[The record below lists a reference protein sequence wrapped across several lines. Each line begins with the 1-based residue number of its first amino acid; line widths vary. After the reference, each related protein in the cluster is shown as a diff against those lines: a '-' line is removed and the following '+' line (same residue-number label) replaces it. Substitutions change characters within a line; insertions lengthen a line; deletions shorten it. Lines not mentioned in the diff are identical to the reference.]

1 MTLEEKLAQLGS
13 IWVFEILDA
22 RPRRARQGAASASG
36 AGIGQITR
44 VAGATS
50 FAMPVVAALANEI
63 QRFLVEETRLGIP
76 AIVHEECLHG
86 LVARDA
92 VCFPQSIGLAAAWD
106 PELLEALAS
115 SFARQLRAMGAH
127 QGLAPIFD
135 VARDPRWGRIEETY
149 GEDPYLI
156 AALGVAYVRG
166 LQEGAGAPVLATGKH
181 MVGHGLPEG
190 GMNRAPA
197 HIGPRELRDVY
208 LWPFEAAVRE
218 AGMRSMMHA
227 YEDVDGVP
235 CVASRELFTTTL
247 RDEWGFDG
255 IVVSDY
261 AGIDELV
268 ESHAI
273 VGDLGAA
280 AALALEAGIDV
291 ELPSTAAYG
300 APLAQA
306 LADGRV
312 DPALVD
318 RAVAR
323 VLAVKFELGLFE
335 APYVDAAGRA
345 SAARGPTAPWPARR
359 PARRSSCSRTTGRC
373 RCATTCATI
382 AVIGPNADSAR
393 NLLGDYAHVA
403 HIETLLE
410 MRARTR
416 SASRSPTTSACPTSS
431 RTARRSSTRSASAAP
446 AAPRSAS
453 PPGGDVLDAERRARS
468 RRRPTAARGA
478 DVAIVV
484 VGERSGLTLECTCG
498 EMRDRMELTLPG
510 RQEELVAAV
519 AATGTPVV
527 LVLVAGRPL
536 AIPEAAASARPP
548 WSTRGCRA
556 TRGRRAIA
564 EILFGDAEPGGK
576 LPVTVPRHVG
586 QIPIYYAH
594 KPSGGRSHWHGDY
607 VDGSHLPLWPFGHG
621 LSYTR
626 FALHGPELDRT
637 TLALG
642 DEVAIGVEVENVG
655 EREGD
660 EVVQLYVRDEEASVT
675 RPVKELRGFR
685 RVRLAPG
692 RAPPRD
698 LPPGRRAARLHRPRR
713 PARARARPRAADGR
727 HVLDRPALSGRRRA
741 HGRGRRPRAALALPD
756 RGRRRLIVAR
766 RNRVTPLSELVAD
779 PARGLVYGNRG
790 CLHDAGGQIRRRY
803 AGRRWIACRLR
814 FRGWHRTPLLQP
826 GRFTELFFLDEA
838 TAMAAGH
845 RACALCRREDYDRLV
860 ALWRELHPGQ
870 VGADAMDAAAARR
883 ARRGGHARAAPS
895 RGAAR
900 RPARRRPSS
909 CATARP
915 GWCAERELLAWTPA
929 GYARARARGPRASG
943 AVVITPPSLVEVL
956 RAGWQGAVPLL
967 HPSAAG

>member
-1 MTLEEKLAQLGS
+1 LSVAATPYLDPTLAVADRVDDLLGRMTLEEKIAQLGS
-13 IWVFEILDA
+13 IWVFEVLDA
-22 RPRRARQGAASASG
+22 DRLEPAKAQERLG

-50 FAMPVVAALANEI
+50 FAMPDVAALANEI
-63 QRFLVEETRLGIP
+63 QRFLVEHTRLGIP

-106 PELLEALAS
+106 PDLLEALAS
-115 SFARQLRAMGAH
+115 SFARQLRAIGAH

-166 LQEGAGAPVLATGKH
+166 LQEGGGAPVLATGKH

-273 VGDLGAA
+273 VDGLGAA

-306 LADGRV
+306 LAAGDV
-312 DPALVD
+312 DPTLVD

-335 APYVDAAGRA
+335 APYVDAAGAVPPLEADRALARDAARA
-345 SAARGPTAPWPARR
+345 SMVLLENDGTLPLRDDL
-359 PARRSSCSRTTGRC
+359 
-373 RCATTCATI
+373 ATV

-410 MRARTR
+410 MRASDNPFGFPIPENLSLSDELEDRPTILDAIR
-416 SASRSPTTSACPTSS
+416 ERCGDHAEVRFAS
-431 RTARRSSTRSASAAP
+431 
-446 AAPRSAS
+446 
-453 PPGGDVLDAERRARS
+453 GGDVLDADDAQIEQAVA
-468 RRRPTAARGA
+468 AARGA
-478 DVAIVV
+478 DVVILV
-484 VGERSGLTLECTCG
+484 VGERSGLTDACTCG
-498 EMRDRMELTLPG
+498 EARDRMELTLPG

-536 AIPEAAASARPP
+536 GIPEAAQ
-548 WSTRGCRA
+548 RA
-556 TRGRRAIA
+556 AAVLNAWVPGDEGPAAIA
-564 EILFGDAEPGGK
+564 DVLFGDADPGGK

-586 QIPIYYAH
+586 QVPIHYAH
-594 KPSGGRSHWHGDY
+594 KPSGGRSHWHDDY

-626 FALHGPELDRT
+626 FALHGPQLDRT

-642 DEVAIGVEVENVG
+642 DEVSIAVEVENVG
-655 EREGD
+655 ERAGD

-685 RVRLAPG
+685 RVHLAAGERRRVTFRLAAEQLAFTGLDGQLVLEPG
-692 RAPPRD
+692 RVRVMLGTSSVD
-698 LPPGRRAARLHRPRR
+698 LPCQ
-713 PARARARPRAADGR
+713 ADLELTGETA
-727 HVLDRPALSGRRRA
+727 VL
-741 HGRGRRPRAALALPD
+741 
-756 RGRRRLIVAR
+756 AR
-766 RNRVTPLSELVAD
+766 RSRYLTEVAVD
-779 PARGLVYGNRG
+779 
-790 CLHDAGGQIRRRY
+790 
-803 AGRRWIACRLR
+803 
-814 FRGWHRTPLLQP
+814 
-826 GRFTELFFLDEA
+826 
-838 TAMAAGH
+838 
-845 RACALCRREDYDRLV
+845 
-860 ALWRELHPGQ
+860 
-870 VGADAMDAAAARR
+870 
-883 ARRGGHARAAPS
+883 
-895 RGAAR
+895 
-900 RPARRRPSS
+900 
-909 CATARP
+909 
-915 GWCAERELLAWTPA
+915 
-929 GYARARARGPRASG
+929 
-943 AVVITPPSLVEVL
+943 
-956 RAGWQGAVPLL
+956 
-967 HPSAAG
+967 

>member
-1 MTLEEKLAQLGS
+1 MSVAAPPYLDSGLPVADRVDDLLGRMTLDEKLAQLGS
-13 IWVFEILDA
+13 IWVFEVLDA
-22 RPRRARQGAASASG
+22 ERLDPGKAQERLG

-63 QRFLVEETRLGIP
+63 QRFLVEKTRLGIP

-106 PELLEALAS
+106 PELLETLAS

-166 LQEGAGAPVLATGKH
+166 LQEGGGGPVLATGKH

-197 HIGPRELRDVY
+197 HIGARELRDVY

-268 ESHAI
+268 ESHAV

-300 APLAQA
+300 APLARA
-306 LADGRV
+306 LADGEV

-318 RAVAR
+318 RSVAR

-335 APYVDAAGRA
+335 DPYVDAAAARPPLAADRALARDAARA
-345 SAARGPTAPWPARR
+345 SIVLLENDGTLPLRDDL
-359 PARRSSCSRTTGRC
+359 
-373 RCATTCATI
+373 ATI

-410 MRARTR
+410 MRENPIGFPVPDDLDLSDALEGRATILDAIR
-416 SASRSPTTSACPTSS
+416 DRC
-431 RTARRSSTRSASAAP
+431 P
-446 AAPRSAS
+446 AAEVRHAA
-453 PPGGDVLDAERRARS
+453 GGGILDSDDAEI
-468 RRRPTAARGA
+468 AAAAEAAQGA

-484 VGERSGLTLECTCG
+484 VGERSGLTLDCTCG
-498 EMRDRMELTLPG
+498 EMRDRMELGLPG

-536 AIPEAAASARPP
+536 AIAEAAQ
-548 WSTRGCRA
+548 RA
-556 TRGRRAIA
+556 AAVVNAWVPGDEGPAAIA
-564 EILFGDAEPGGK
+564 DVLFGDAEPGGK

-586 QIPIYYAH
+586 QVPIYYAH

-626 FALHGPELDRT
+626 FALHGPQLDRAS
-637 TLALG
+637 LAAG
-642 DEVAIGVEVENVG
+642 DEVAIAVEVENVG
-655 EREGD
+655 ERAGD
-660 EVVQLYVRDEEASVT
+660 EVLQLYVRDEEASVT

-685 RVRLAPG
+685 RVHLAPG
-692 RAPPRD
+692 ERRRVTFRLAAEQLAFTGLDGRLVLEPGRVRVLVGTSSAD
-698 LPPGRRAARLHRPRR
+698 LPCEAELELTGEAT
-713 PARARARPRAADGR
+713 
-727 HVLDRPALSGRRRA
+727 VL
-741 HGRGRRPRAALALPD
+741 
-756 RGRRRLIVAR
+756 AR
-766 RNRVTPLSELVAD
+766 RS
-779 PARGLVYGNRG
+779 
-790 CLHDAGGQIRRRY
+790 RY
-803 AGRRWIACRLR
+803 L
-814 FRGWHRTPLLQP
+814 T
-826 GRFTELFFLDEA
+826 D
-838 TAMAAGH
+838 
-845 RACALCRREDYDRLV
+845 
-860 ALWRELHPGQ
+860 
-870 VGADAMDAAAARR
+870 
-883 ARRGGHARAAPS
+883 
-895 RGAAR
+895 
-900 RPARRRPSS
+900 
-909 CATARP
+909 
-915 GWCAERELLAWTPA
+915 
-929 GYARARARGPRASG
+929 
-943 AVVITPPSLVEVL
+943 VVVD
-956 RAGWQGAVPLL
+956 
-967 HPSAAG
+967 

>member
-1 MTLEEKLAQLGS
+1 LSVAAQPYLDPALAVADRVDDLLGRMTLEEKLAQLGS
-13 IWVFEILDA
+13 IWVFEVLGGDRLDPGKA
-22 RPRRARQGAASASG
+22 QERLG

-63 QRFLVEETRLGIP
+63 QRFLVERTRLGIP

-106 PELLEALAS
+106 PDLLEALAS

-166 LQEGAGAPVLATGKH
+166 LQEGGGAPVLATGKH

-197 HIGPRELRDVY
+197 HIGTRELRDVY

-273 VGDLGAA
+273 VGGLGAA

-306 LADGRV
+306 LAAGDV

-335 APYVDAAGRA
+335 APYVDAAAARPPLAADRALARDAARA
-345 SAARGPTAPWPARR
+345 SMVLLENDGTLPLRDDL
-359 PARRSSCSRTTGRC
+359 
-373 RCATTCATI
+373 ATI

-410 MRARTR
+410 MRENPIGFPVPEDLDLSDELDGR
-416 SASRSPTTSACPTSS
+416 STVLDAIRERCADGAEV
-431 RTARRSSTRSASAAP
+431 RFAA
-446 AAPRSAS
+446 
-453 PPGGDVLDAERRARS
+453 GGDVLDASDAEIAEAAD
-468 RRRPTAARGA
+468 AARGA

-484 VGERSGLTLECTCG
+484 VGERSGLTLDCTCG

-519 AATGTPVV
+519 AATATPVV

-536 AIPEAAASARPP
+536 GIPEAAQ
-548 WSTRGCRA
+548 RA
-556 TRGRRAIA
+556 VAVLNAWVPGDEGPAAIA
-564 EILFGDAEPGGK
+564 DVLFGDADPGGK

-586 QIPIYYAH
+586 QVAIHYAH

-626 FALHGPELDRT
+626 FALQGPVLDRT

-642 DEVAIGVEVENVG
+642 DEVAIAVEVENIG
-655 EREGD
+655 ERAGD

-685 RVRLAPG
+685 RVHLAAGERRRVTFRLAAEQLAFTGLDGQLVLEPG
-692 RAPPRD
+692 HMRVMVGTSSAD
-698 LPPGRRAARLHRPRR
+698 LPCQ
-713 PARARARPRAADGR
+713 ADLELTGESA
-727 HVLDRPALSGRRRA
+727 VL
-741 HGRGRRPRAALALPD
+741 
-756 RGRRRLIVAR
+756 AR
-766 RNRVTPLSELVAD
+766 RSRYLTEVAVD
-779 PARGLVYGNRG
+779 
-790 CLHDAGGQIRRRY
+790 
-803 AGRRWIACRLR
+803 
-814 FRGWHRTPLLQP
+814 
-826 GRFTELFFLDEA
+826 
-838 TAMAAGH
+838 
-845 RACALCRREDYDRLV
+845 
-860 ALWRELHPGQ
+860 
-870 VGADAMDAAAARR
+870 
-883 ARRGGHARAAPS
+883 
-895 RGAAR
+895 
-900 RPARRRPSS
+900 
-909 CATARP
+909 
-915 GWCAERELLAWTPA
+915 
-929 GYARARARGPRASG
+929 
-943 AVVITPPSLVEVL
+943 
-956 RAGWQGAVPLL
+956 
-967 HPSAAG
+967 

>member
-1 MTLEEKLAQLGS
+1 LSVAAQPYLDPALAVADRVDDLLGRMTLEEKLAQLGS
-13 IWVFEILDA
+13 IWVFEVLDGDRVDPGKA
-22 RPRRARQGAASASG
+22 QQRLS

-63 QRFLVEETRLGIP
+63 QRFLVERTRLGIP

-106 PELLEALAS
+106 PDLLEALAS

-166 LQEGAGAPVLATGKH
+166 LQEGGGGPVLATGKH

-197 HIGPRELRDVY
+197 HIGTRELRDVY

-280 AALALEAGIDV
+280 AGLALEAGIDV

-306 LADGRV
+306 LAAGDV

-335 APYVDAAGRA
+335 ARYVDAAAARPPLAADRALARDAARA
-345 SAARGPTAPWPARR
+345 SIVLLENDGTLPLRDDL
-359 PARRSSCSRTTGRC
+359 
-373 RCATTCATI
+373 ATI
-382 AVIGPNADSAR
+382 AVIGPNADNAR
-393 NLLGDYAHVA
+393 NLLGDYAHIA

-410 MRARTR
+410 MRENPIGFPVPEDLDLSDELDGR
-416 SASRSPTTSACPTSS
+416 ST
-431 RTARRSSTRSASAAP
+431 
-446 AAPRSAS
+446 
-453 PPGGDVLDAERRARS
+453 VLDAIRERCADGADVRFAAGGGVLDAS
-468 RRRPTAARGA
+468 DAEIAEAVDAARGA

-484 VGERSGLTLECTCG
+484 VGERSGLTLDCTCG

-536 AIPEAAASARPP
+536 GIPEAAQ
-548 WSTRGCRA
+548 RA
-556 TRGRRAIA
+556 AAVLNAWVPGDEGPAAIA
-564 EILFGDAEPGGK
+564 DVLFGDADPGGK

-586 QIPIYYAH
+586 QVPIHYAH

-626 FALHGPELDRT
+626 FALHGPQLDRT
-637 TLALG
+637 TLAPG
-642 DEVAIGVEVENVG
+642 DEVAIAVEVENVG
-655 EREGD
+655 ERPGD

-685 RVRLAPG
+685 RVHLAAGERRRVTFRLAAEQLAFTGLDGQLVLEPG
-692 RAPPRD
+692 LVRVMVGTSSSD
-698 LPPGRRAARLHRPRR
+698 LPCQ
-713 PARARARPRAADGR
+713 ADLELTGETA
-727 HVLDRPALSGRRRA
+727 VL
-741 HGRGRRPRAALALPD
+741 
-756 RGRRRLIVAR
+756 AR
-766 RNRVTPLSELVAD
+766 RSRYLTEVAVD
-779 PARGLVYGNRG
+779 
-790 CLHDAGGQIRRRY
+790 
-803 AGRRWIACRLR
+803 
-814 FRGWHRTPLLQP
+814 
-826 GRFTELFFLDEA
+826 
-838 TAMAAGH
+838 
-845 RACALCRREDYDRLV
+845 
-860 ALWRELHPGQ
+860 
-870 VGADAMDAAAARR
+870 
-883 ARRGGHARAAPS
+883 
-895 RGAAR
+895 
-900 RPARRRPSS
+900 
-909 CATARP
+909 
-915 GWCAERELLAWTPA
+915 
-929 GYARARARGPRASG
+929 
-943 AVVITPPSLVEVL
+943 
-956 RAGWQGAVPLL
+956 
-967 HPSAAG
+967 

>member
-1 MTLEEKLAQLGS
+1 LSVAAQPYLDPALAVADRVDDLLGRMTLEEKLAQLGS
-13 IWVFEILDA
+13 IWVFEMLDGDRLDPGKA
-22 RPRRARQGAASASG
+22 QERLG

-63 QRFLVEETRLGIP
+63 QRFLVERTRLGIP

-106 PELLEALAS
+106 PDLLEALAS

-166 LQEGAGAPVLATGKH
+166 LQEGGGGPVLATGKH

-197 HIGPRELRDVY
+197 HIGTRELRDVY

-273 VGDLGAA
+273 VGGLGAA

-306 LADGRV
+306 LAGGDV

-335 APYVDAAGRA
+335 APYVDAAAARPPLAADRALARDAARA
-345 SAARGPTAPWPARR
+345 SIVLLENDGTLPLRDDL
-359 PARRSSCSRTTGRC
+359 
-373 RCATTCATI
+373 ATI

-410 MRARTR
+410 MRENPIGFPVPENLDLSDELEGR
-416 SASRSPTTSACPTSS
+416 STVLDAIRERCADG
-431 RTARRSSTRSASAAP
+431 AQVHFAA
-446 AAPRSAS
+446 
-453 PPGGDVLDAERRARS
+453 GGDVLDASDAEIAEAAD
-468 RRRPTAARGA
+468 AARGA

-484 VGERSGLTLECTCG
+484 VGERSGLTLDCTCG
-498 EMRDRMELTLPG
+498 EMRDRIELTLPG

-536 AIPEAAASARPP
+536 GIPEAAQ
-548 WSTRGCRA
+548 RA
-556 TRGRRAIA
+556 AAVLNAWVPGDEGPAAIA
-564 EILFGDAEPGGK
+564 DVLFGDADPGGK

-586 QIPIYYAH
+586 QVPIHYAH

-626 FALHGPELDRT
+626 FALHGPQLDRT
-637 TLALG
+637 ALALG
-642 DEVAIGVEVENVG
+642 DEVAIAVEVENVG
-655 EREGD
+655 ERAGD

-685 RVRLAPG
+685 RVHLAAGERRRVTFRLAAEQLAFTGLDGQLVLEPG
-692 RAPPRD
+692 RVRVMVGTSSAD
-698 LPPGRRAARLHRPRR
+698 LPCQ
-713 PARARARPRAADGR
+713 ADLELTGESA
-727 HVLDRPALSGRRRA
+727 VL
-741 HGRGRRPRAALALPD
+741 
-756 RGRRRLIVAR
+756 AR
-766 RNRVTPLSELVAD
+766 RSRYLTEVAVD
-779 PARGLVYGNRG
+779 
-790 CLHDAGGQIRRRY
+790 
-803 AGRRWIACRLR
+803 
-814 FRGWHRTPLLQP
+814 
-826 GRFTELFFLDEA
+826 
-838 TAMAAGH
+838 
-845 RACALCRREDYDRLV
+845 
-860 ALWRELHPGQ
+860 
-870 VGADAMDAAAARR
+870 
-883 ARRGGHARAAPS
+883 
-895 RGAAR
+895 
-900 RPARRRPSS
+900 
-909 CATARP
+909 
-915 GWCAERELLAWTPA
+915 
-929 GYARARARGPRASG
+929 
-943 AVVITPPSLVEVL
+943 
-956 RAGWQGAVPLL
+956 
-967 HPSAAG
+967 

>member
-1 MTLEEKLAQLGS
+1 LSVAAQPYLDPALAVADRVDDLLGRMTPEEKLAQLGS
-13 IWVFEILDA
+13 IWVFEVLDGDRLEPGKA
-22 RPRRARQGAASASG
+22 QERLG

-63 QRFLVEETRLGIP
+63 QRFLVEKTRLGIP

-106 PELLEALAS
+106 PELLEEIAS
-115 SFARQLRAMGAH
+115 SIARQLRAMGAH

-166 LQEGAGAPVLATGKH
+166 LQEGGGGPVLATGKH
-181 MVGHGLPEG
+181 MVAHGLPEG

-306 LADGRV
+306 LAAGDV

-335 APYVDAAGRA
+335 APYVDVAAALPPLEADRALARRAARA
-345 SAARGPTAPWPARR
+345 SIVLLENDGTLPLREDL
-359 PARRSSCSRTTGRC
+359 
-373 RCATTCATI
+373 ATI

-410 MRARTR
+410 MRDNPIGFPVPDDLSLSDTLEGR
-416 SASRSPTTSACPTSS
+416 STI
-431 RTARRSSTRSASAAP
+431 
-446 AAPRSAS
+446 
-453 PPGGDVLDAERRARS
+453 LDAVRERCGAEVRFAAGGGILEAGDAEIAVAAE
-468 RRRPTAARGA
+468 AARGA

-484 VGERSGLTLECTCG
+484 VGERSGLTLDCTCG
-498 EMRDRMELTLPG
+498 EMRDRMELGLPG

-519 AATGTPVV
+519 AATGTPIV

-536 AIPEAAASARPP
+536 AIPEAAQLSAAVVNAWVPGDEGP
-548 WSTRGCRA
+548 A
-556 TRGRRAIA
+556 AIA
-564 EILFGDAEPGGK
+564 EVLFGDAEPGGK

-586 QIPIYYAH
+586 QVPIYYAH

-637 TLALG
+637 ALG
-642 DEVAIGVEVENVG
+642 LDDEVAIAVEVENVG
-655 EREGD
+655 ERAGN

-685 RVRLAPG
+685 RVHLAPG
-692 RAPPRD
+692 ERRRVTFRLAAEQLAFTGLDGRLVLEPGRVRVMVGTSSAD
-698 LPPGRRAARLHRPRR
+698 LPCQAELELTGE
-713 PARARARPRAADGR
+713 PA
-727 HVLDRPALSGRRRA
+727 VL
-741 HGRGRRPRAALALPD
+741 
-756 RGRRRLIVAR
+756 AR
-766 RNRVTPLSELVAD
+766 RS
-779 PARGLVYGNRG
+779 
-790 CLHDAGGQIRRRY
+790 RY
-803 AGRRWIACRLR
+803 L
-814 FRGWHRTPLLQP
+814 
-826 GRFTELFFLDEA
+826 TEVSVD
-838 TAMAAGH
+838 
-845 RACALCRREDYDRLV
+845 
-860 ALWRELHPGQ
+860 
-870 VGADAMDAAAARR
+870 
-883 ARRGGHARAAPS
+883 
-895 RGAAR
+895 
-900 RPARRRPSS
+900 
-909 CATARP
+909 
-915 GWCAERELLAWTPA
+915 
-929 GYARARARGPRASG
+929 
-943 AVVITPPSLVEVL
+943 
-956 RAGWQGAVPLL
+956 
-967 HPSAAG
+967 

>member
-1 MTLEEKLAQLGS
+1 LSVAATPYLDPALAVADRVDDLLGRMTLEEKLAQLGS
-13 IWVFEILDA
+13 IWVFEVLDGDRLEHGKA
-22 RPRRARQGAASASG
+22 QERLGP
-36 AGIGQITR
+36 GIGQITR

-63 QRFLVEETRLGIP
+63 QRFLVERTRLGIP
-76 AIVHEECLHG
+76 AIIHEECLHG

-106 PELLEALAS
+106 PHLLEALAS
-115 SFARQLRAMGAH
+115 SFARQLRAIGAH

-166 LQEGAGAPVLATGKH
+166 LQEGGGGPVLATGKH

-197 HIGPRELRDVY
+197 HIGTRELRDVY

-306 LADGRV
+306 LAAGAV

-335 APYVDAAGRA
+335 APYVDAAAARPPLAADRALARDAARA
-345 SAARGPTAPWPARR
+345 SIVLLENDGTLPLRDDL
-359 PARRSSCSRTTGRC
+359 
-373 RCATTCATI
+373 ATI
-382 AVIGPNADSAR
+382 AVIGPNADNAR
-393 NLLGDYAHVA
+393 NLLGDYAHIA

-410 MRARTR
+410 MRENPIGFPVPHDLDLSGELDGRFT
-416 SASRSPTTSACPTSS
+416 
-431 RTARRSSTRSASAAP
+431 
-446 AAPRSAS
+446 
-453 PPGGDVLDAERRARS
+453 VLDAIRERCADGAEVRFAAGGGVLDAS
-468 RRRPTAARGA
+468 DAEIAEAADAARGA

-484 VGERSGLTLECTCG
+484 VGERSGLTLDCTCG

-519 AATGTPVV
+519 AATGTPLV

-536 AIPEAAASARPP
+536 GIPEAAQ
-548 WSTRGCRA
+548 RA
-556 TRGRRAIA
+556 AAVLNAWVPGDEGPAAITDV
-564 EILFGDAEPGGK
+564 LFGDADPGGK

-586 QIPIYYAH
+586 QVPIHYAH

-626 FALHGPELDRT
+626 FALHGPQLDRT

-642 DEVAIGVEVENVG
+642 DEVAIAVEVENVG
-655 EREGD
+655 ERAGD

-685 RVRLAPG
+685 RVHLAAGERRRVSFRLAAEQLAFTGLDGQLVLEPG
-692 RAPPRD
+692 LVRVMVGTSSAD
-698 LPPGRRAARLHRPRR
+698 LPCQ
-713 PARARARPRAADGR
+713 ADLELTGETA
-727 HVLDRPALSGRRRA
+727 VL
-741 HGRGRRPRAALALPD
+741 
-756 RGRRRLIVAR
+756 AR
-766 RNRVTPLSELVAD
+766 RSRYLTEVAVD
-779 PARGLVYGNRG
+779 
-790 CLHDAGGQIRRRY
+790 
-803 AGRRWIACRLR
+803 
-814 FRGWHRTPLLQP
+814 
-826 GRFTELFFLDEA
+826 
-838 TAMAAGH
+838 
-845 RACALCRREDYDRLV
+845 
-860 ALWRELHPGQ
+860 
-870 VGADAMDAAAARR
+870 
-883 ARRGGHARAAPS
+883 
-895 RGAAR
+895 
-900 RPARRRPSS
+900 
-909 CATARP
+909 
-915 GWCAERELLAWTPA
+915 
-929 GYARARARGPRASG
+929 
-943 AVVITPPSLVEVL
+943 
-956 RAGWQGAVPLL
+956 
-967 HPSAAG
+967 

>member
-1 MTLEEKLAQLGS
+1 LSVAAAPYLDASLPVADRVGDLLARMTLEEKLAQIGS
-13 IWVFEILDA
+13 IWVFEILAAEHVDA
-22 RPRRARQGAASASG
+22 DKARARLG

-50 FAMPVVAALANEI
+50 LAMPAAAALANAI

-106 PELLEALAS
+106 PALLEALAS

-197 HIGPRELRDVY
+197 HIGVRELRDVY

-268 ESHAI
+268 ESHST

-306 LADGRV
+306 LADGSV

-335 APYVDAAGRA
+335 SPYVDADAASPPLDDDRALAREAARA
-345 SAARGPTAPWPARR
+345 SIVLLENDGTLPLREGL
-359 PARRSSCSRTTGRC
+359 
-373 RCATTCATI
+373 ATI
-382 AVIGPNADSAR
+382 AVVGPNADSAR
-393 NLLGDYAHVA
+393 NLLGDYAHIA

-410 MRARTR
+410 MRDNPIGFPVPDDLSLSDELDERTTILDAIR
-416 SASRSPTTSACPTSS
+416 ERAG
-431 RTARRSSTRSASAAP
+431 AAEVRF
-446 AAPRSAS
+446 A
-453 PPGGDVLDAERRARS
+453 PGGGVLGSSDAEIAEAVE
-468 RRRPTAARGA
+468 AARGA

-484 VGERSGLTLECTCG
+484 VGERSGLTLDCTCG
-498 EMRDRMELTLPG
+498 EMRDRLELGLPG

-519 AATGTPVV
+519 AAAGTPVV

-536 AIPEAAASARPP
+536 AIPSAAEAAAAVVNAWVPGDEGP
-548 WSTRGCRA
+548 G
-556 TRGRRAIA
+556 AIA
-564 EILFGDAEPGGK
+564 EVLFGDADPGGK

-586 QIPIYYAH
+586 QVPIYYAH

-626 FALHGPELDRT
+626 FALHGPSLDRT
-637 TLALG
+637 TLG
-642 DEVAIGVEVENVG
+642 PDDEVAIAVEVENVG
-655 EREGD
+655 ERTGD
-660 EVVQLYVRDEEASVT
+660 EVVQLYVRDEDASIT

-685 RVRLAPG
+685 RVRLSPGERRRVTFRLAAEQLAFTGLDGRLVLEPG
-692 RAPPRD
+692 RVRLLVGTSSTE
-698 LPPGRRAARLHRPRR
+698 LPCEAEVELTGEPS
-713 PARARARPRAADGR
+713 
-727 HVLDRPALSGRRRA
+727 VL
-741 HGRGRRPRAALALPD
+741 
-756 RGRRRLIVAR
+756 AR
-766 RNRVTPLSELVAD
+766 RSRYLTEVAVD
-779 PARGLVYGNRG
+779 
-790 CLHDAGGQIRRRY
+790 
-803 AGRRWIACRLR
+803 
-814 FRGWHRTPLLQP
+814 
-826 GRFTELFFLDEA
+826 
-838 TAMAAGH
+838 
-845 RACALCRREDYDRLV
+845 
-860 ALWRELHPGQ
+860 
-870 VGADAMDAAAARR
+870 
-883 ARRGGHARAAPS
+883 
-895 RGAAR
+895 
-900 RPARRRPSS
+900 
-909 CATARP
+909 
-915 GWCAERELLAWTPA
+915 
-929 GYARARARGPRASG
+929 
-943 AVVITPPSLVEVL
+943 
-956 RAGWQGAVPLL
+956 
-967 HPSAAG
+967 

>member
-1 MTLEEKLAQLGS
+1 MSVAAPPYLDPALPVADRVDDLLGRMTLEEKLAQLGS
-13 IWVFEILDA
+13 IWVFEVLDA
-22 RPRRARQGAASASG
+22 ERLDPGKAQERLG

-50 FAMPVVAALANEI
+50 FPMPVVAALANEI
-63 QRFLVEETRLGIP
+63 QRFLVERTRLGIP

-106 PELLEALAS
+106 PELLETLAS

-166 LQEGAGAPVLATGKH
+166 LQEGAGTPVLATGKH

-280 AALALEAGIDV
+280 AALALRPGSTSSCPRPPRSAPRWPRRSPPATSTRRSSIA
-291 ELPSTAAYG
+291 PS
-300 APLAQA
+300 
-306 LADGRV
+306 
-312 DPALVD
+312 
-318 RAVAR
+318 
-323 VLAVKFELGLFE
+323 
-335 APYVDAAGRA
+335 
-345 SAARGPTAPWPARR
+345 RGSWPSSSSSGCSRRRTSTRPPRSRRLRPTAPWPARP
-359 PARRSSCSRTTGRC
+359 PAPRSCCWRTTGRC
-373 RCATTCATI
+373 RCATTSPRSPSSAPTPTARATCWAI
-382 AVIGPNADSAR
+382 TRTSPTSR
-393 NLLGDYAHVA
+393 
-403 HIETLLE
+403 
-410 MRARTR
+410 RCWRCARTR
-416 SASRSPTTSACPTSS
+416 SASRSPRTSS
-431 RTARRSSTRSASAAP
+431 LSDELEGRSTI
-446 AAPRSAS
+446 
-453 PPGGDVLDAERRARS
+453 LDAVRERCERAADVRFAAGGGILEAGDAEIAEAAE
-468 RRRPTAARGA
+468 AARDA
-478 DVAIVV
+478 NVAIVV
-484 VGERSGLTLECTCG
+484 VGERSGLTLDCTCG
-498 EMRDRMELTLPG
+498 EMRDRMELGLPG

-536 AIPEAAASARPP
+536 AIPEAAE
-548 WSTRGCRA
+548 RA
-556 TRGRRAIA
+556 AAVVNAWVPGDEGPAAIA
-564 EILFGDAEPGGK
+564 EILFGDADPGGK

-586 QIPIYYAH
+586 QVPIYYAH

-637 TLALG
+637 ALALG
-642 DEVAIGVEVENVG
+642 DEVAIAVEVENVG
-655 EREGD
+655 ERAGD

-685 RVRLAPG
+685 RVRLAAGERRRVTFRLAAEQLAFTGLDGRLVLEPG
-692 RAPPRD
+692 RVRLMVGTSSAD
-698 LPPGRRAARLHRPRR
+698 LPCQ
-713 PARARARPRAADGR
+713 ADLELTGE
-727 HVLDRPALSGRRRA
+727 AGGA
-741 HGRGRRPRAALALPD
+741 RAALALPD
-756 RGRRRLIVAR
+756 RGRRRL
-766 RNRVTPLSELVAD
+766 T
-779 PARGLVYGNRG
+779 
-790 CLHDAGGQIRRRY
+790 
-803 AGRRWIACRLR
+803 
-814 FRGWHRTPLLQP
+814 F
-826 GRFTELFFLDEA
+826 
-838 TAMAAGH
+838 
-845 RACALCRREDYDRLV
+845 
-860 ALWRELHPGQ
+860 
-870 VGADAMDAAAARR
+870 AAA
-883 ARRGGHARAAPS
+883 S
-895 RGAAR
+895 RGR
-900 RPARRRPSS
+900 SESVGRSS
-909 CATARP
+909 I
-915 GWCAERELLAWTPA
+915 ERE
-929 GYARARARGPRASG
+929 R
-943 AVVITPPSLVEVL
+943 
-956 RAGWQGAVPLL
+956 
-967 HPSAAG
+967 